1 MERRSVTRCAKQAVG
16 TGVKRSFGSSFPS
29 AAFSEDDLKDLC
41 HAHYATSA
49 APAEIL
55 TRRAVQLMAEGWI
68 VDSPARRTFPPYLE
82 AGRGD
87 LGVYISVVDVDGE
100 TFVQVDAL
108 RIE

>member
-1 MERRSVTRCAKQAVG
+1 
-16 TGVKRSFGSSFPS
+16 
-29 AAFSEDDLKDLC
+29 
-41 HAHYATSA
+41 
-49 APAEIL
+49 
-55 TRRAVQLMAEGWI
+55 MAEGWI